1 MMTGEKVSVII
12 PAYNSS
18 RTIYS
23 AVDSVM
29 KQGIPV
35 EVIIVDDCSTNDLT
49 GALDGYAEDD
59 RVNIIRNEKNMGVAA
74 SRNRGVAAATCRY
87 VAFIDSDDQWQP
99 DKLAKQLKLMEQTGA
114 VLCSTARELV
124 NEDGSRTGKVIGV
137 PEKVTYKMLLRGN
150 VINCSSVVMDRQ
162 VALRYPMG
170 NDDIHEDYI
179 CWLQILKEYGSSVA
193 INEPLL
199 LYRQMRNSK
208 SGSKL
213 SSAKKT
219 FAVYRKVGYGVIRS
233 CFYFMCYAV
242 NGVVKYLF

>member
-1 MMTGEKVSVII
+1 
-12 PAYNSS
+12 
-18 RTIYS
+18 
-23 AVDSVM
+23 
-29 KQGIPV
+29 
-35 EVIIVDDCSTNDLT
+35 
-49 GALDGYAEDD
+49 
-59 RVNIIRNEKNMGVAA
+59 MGVAA

-87 VAFIDSDDQWQP
+87 VALIDSDDQWQP

>member
-1 MMTGEKVSVII
+1 
-12 PAYNSS
+12 
-18 RTIYS
+18 
-23 AVDSVM
+23 
-29 KQGIPV
+29 
-35 EVIIVDDCSTNDLT
+35 
-49 GALDGYAEDD
+49 
-59 RVNIIRNEKNMGVAA
+59 
-74 SRNRGVAAATCRY
+74 
-87 VAFIDSDDQWQP
+87 
-99 DKLAKQLKLMEQTGA
+99 
-114 VLCSTARELV
+114 
-124 NEDGSRTGKVIGV
+124 
-137 PEKVTYKMLLRGN
+137 
-150 VINCSSVVMDRQ
+150 MDRQ

-233 CFYFMCYAV
+233 LLLLHVLCGKWCCKISVLIGINYMAEKR
-242 NGVVKYLF
+242 NDGWQ